1 MGNVD
6 IEIYISQL
14 VNFFEKNPN
23 DLMELIGDLQ
33 KEEFYEKLR
42 ERCQKNYDD
51 GEDIT
56 LTRQQIIDVIVELKI
71 GDLKSV
77 KEKKEIIINAEKLF
91 EKTTIGYI
99 CLN

>member
-77 KEKKEIIINAEKLF
+77 KEKKEIVINAEKLF

>member
-51 GEDIT
+51 GDDIT